1 MTRIDPS
8 LTRRRL
14 IQAAAAT
21 AGVGL
26 LGSMDAL
33 LAHQA
38 RAAGRGDRKFLFFFA
53 SGGWDATPLD
63 PKFGSDGASPVDG
76 TDMDPGTTLGRLGN
90 LSWSS
95 GPDRV
100 NMDLFFARWGSRTTL
115 LRGVNVHSAGHES
128 GTQWMMTGTTT
139 SEVSDWP
146 TILAANGTVDYP
158 MPHLVFSGPAYPGPL
173 GAAVVRGGG
182 GTLLRLIDG
191 TLNTRV
197 DTPAPVFA
205 PPSDAMMDAFV
216 YNRAGRLAARQ
227 TGQGRAR
234 MDDYLSSLERSM
246 ELEGRRFEAGLGQQS
261 RGMLAQAEMALE
273 VMRLGLTRCAMINI
287 PGGWDTHGG
296 NGPTGPQMNAF
307 FGALDRVLEKMH
319 TTPGLGAP
327 RLADEVVV
335 VCTSELGRT
344 PRFNGSMGRDH
355 WPYTSMLL
363 TGSGI
368 RGNHVVGSTDDG
380 FIADTI
386 DFATGRPSASGDLMG
401 TEHVGVTLL
410 EHGGVDA
417 ERFLPGIRGVPAIVQ
432 G

>member
-1 MTRIDPS
+1 MTTDLT

-14 IQAAAAT
+14 LQATAAT
-21 AGVGL
+21 AGIGL

-33 LAHQA
+33 MAQQA
-38 RAAGRGDRKFLFFFA
+38 RAAAVGDRKFLFFFA

-63 PKFGSDGASPVDG
+63 PKFDIDGVSPVDG
-76 TDMDPGTTLGRLGN
+76 TDMDPGTVLGRSGN

-100 NMDLFFARWGSRTTL
+100 NMDVYFSRWGGRTAL

-139 SEVSDWP
+139 SSVPDWP
-146 TILAANGTVDYP
+146 TIIASHGVMDYP

-197 DTPAPVFA
+197 DRPAPVFETPA
-205 PPSDAMMDAFV
+205 DSMMDAAV
-216 YNRAGRLAARQ
+216 YNRAGRLTGRLQGQARE
-227 TGQGRAR
+227 R
-234 MDDYLSSLERSM
+234 MEDYLGNMERAM
-246 ELEGRRFEAGLGQQS
+246 ELEGRRFEAGLGEQS
-261 RGMLAQAEMALE
+261 RTMQAQAEMALE
-273 VMRLGLTRCAMINI
+273 VMRLGLTRTAMIRI

-296 NGPTGPQMNAF
+296 NQAVGAQMDAF
-307 FGALDRVLEKMH
+307 FGVLDSLMEKLH
-319 TTPGLGAP
+319 TTPGLSTP
-327 RLADEVVV
+327 RLAGEVVI

-344 PRFNGSMGRDH
+344 PRFNGAMGRDH

-363 TGSGI
+363 AGSGI
-368 RGNHVVGSTDDG
+368 RGNTVVGATDNG
-380 FIADTI
+380 FISEPI
-386 DFATGRPSASGDLMG
+386 DFTTGQVSSGGDIMG

-410 EHGGVDA
+410 KHARVNP
-417 ERFLPGIRGVPAIVQ
+417 ERWLPGVRDVPAFVR
-432 G
+432 